1 MGCRE
6 GDEAHLNER
15 LIRRSDGFDR
25 FEWTLGSKAAAA
37 DGALIVLSAFPGGLL
52 EAELV
57 VRNPLEAAGL
67 HDSSLES
74 VQVSILDRSCRV
86 RTVGVC
92 GDLQEGALADIGC
105 RNLESFFLLFD
116 SQELSDNAWPGNIQ
130 DGLLDGE
137 DCAGVLRLYLAG
149 GMLEA
154 GGSPLRSELP
164 ALSGHSPRPSVS
176 AASGTRLD
184 GVAAGRLSFS
194 VLTGLSYSVG
204 SKQFSAQLLVL
215 TDTDVICLP
224 EVPERIPVSVC
235 FEGVKSCT
243 VRFDETTMEWSERL
257 GNVASCIVDEKRGVC
272 WLYLR
277 NGIVV
282 IEAHAAVMLFD

>member
-1 MGCRE
+1 M
-6 GDEAHLNER
+6 
-15 LIRRSDGFDR
+15 
-25 FEWTLGSKAAAA
+25 
-37 DGALIVLSAFPGGLL
+37 
-52 EAELV
+52 

-67 HDSSLES
+67 HDSSLDS

-130 DGLLDGE
+130 DGLFDGE

-184 GVAAGRLSFS
+184 GVAAGRLSFA

>member
-1 MGCRE
+1 M
-6 GDEAHLNER
+6 
-15 LIRRSDGFDR
+15 I
-25 FEWTLGSKAAAA
+25 
-37 DGALIVLSAFPGGLL
+37 
-52 EAELV
+52 
-57 VRNPLEAAGL
+57 RNPLEATGL
-67 HDSSLES
+67 HDSSLDS
-74 VQVSILDRSCRV
+74 VQVSILDRFCLV
-86 RTVGVC
+86 RAVGVC
-92 GDLQEGALADIGC
+92 GDLAEGALADIGC
-105 RNLESFFLLFD
+105 HSLESFFLLID

-130 DGLLDGE
+130 DGHFDGE

-164 ALSGHSPRPSVS
+164 SLSGHSPRLNVS
-176 AASGTRLD
+176 KAPGGRLD
-184 GVAAGRLSFS
+184 GVAAGRLSFA
-194 VLTGLSYSVG
+194 VLTGLSHSVG
-204 SKQFSAQLLVL
+204 SKQFSVQLLVL
-215 TDTDVICLP
+215 KDTDVICLP

-243 VRFDETTMEWSERL
+243 VRFDKTVMEWNERF
-257 GNVASCIVDEKRGVC
+257 GNVASCLVDERRGIC